1 MATPEQ
7 VYDSL
12 CKKAQELNDMIDD
25 VSIPLSDEQ
34 IQDLIKRIGKAHQ
47 KIEDFSK
54 NNRHQ

>member
-12 CKKAQELNDMIDD
+12 CEKAQELIDMLDE

-34 IQDLIKRIGKAHQ
+34 VQDLIKRIGKAHQ
-47 KIEDFSK
+47 KIEDFSR